1 MWLIPECSRA
11 SRFLFSE
18 LPWNLISFGSE
29 GGNGTYPSVKN
40 LLEQKV
46 AGYQHYRH
54 QQAKERKTKLLEQ
67 IGNALEQLKR
77 LV

>member
-1 MWLIPECSRA
+1 MWLRTECSRA

-18 LPWNLISFGSE
+18 LQWNLISFGSD
-29 GGNGTYPSVKN
+29 GGIGTYPSVKN

-67 IGNALEQLKR
+67 IGNAIEQLKR